1 LVDAT
6 ALNKHYGVDVLEE
19 RAMAVLKENGLDRDG
34 IGWQDLSRFDQF
46 HTGGLG
52 ATLALAELL
61 APEAGQAGLDIGSG
75 LGGPA
80 RAVAATYGCRM
91 IGVDLNPTYVRVA
104 SEFSRRSGLAEQT
117 TFVEANA
124 LAMPFADG
132 AFDFGMTQH
141 TAMNIPDRIGLY
153 TEIRRVLKPG
163 AKLAIH
169 DVVLGNGQP
178 LEFPFPWASRAE
190 LSAVVSV
197 ETMDDALRTAG
208 FREVVFRDA
217 TEDAKAFFAQNLAGP
232 DPTTGKPPANL
243 VALIGAEF
251 APLLGNYAKH
261 VADGRLRVI
270 QTIQEAV

>member
-1 LVDAT
+1 MVDAT

-19 RAMAVLKENGLDRDG
+19 RAMTVLKENGLDHDG

-80 RAVAATYGCRM
+80 RAVAATYGCQM
-91 IGVDLNPTYVRVA
+91 TGLDLNPTYVRVA
-104 SEFSRRSGLAEQT
+104 TEFSRRSRLTGQT
-117 TFVEANA
+117 TFVEGNA
-124 LAMPFADG
+124 LVMPFAD
-132 AFDFGMTQH
+132 ASFDFGMTQH
-141 TAMNIPDRIGLY
+141 TAMNIPDRVGLY
-153 TEIRRVLKPG
+153 TEIRRVLNSG

-178 LEFPFPWASRAE
+178 IEFPFPWASRAE
-190 LSAVVSV
+190 LSAVVAV
-197 ETMDDALRTAG
+197 ETMNEALQSAG
-208 FREVVFRDA
+208 FREFVFRDT
-217 TEDAKAFFAQNLAGP
+217 TEDAKAFFAQNQAAP
-232 DPTTGKPPANL
+232 DSASGKLPANL
-243 VALIGAEF
+243 VALIGPEF